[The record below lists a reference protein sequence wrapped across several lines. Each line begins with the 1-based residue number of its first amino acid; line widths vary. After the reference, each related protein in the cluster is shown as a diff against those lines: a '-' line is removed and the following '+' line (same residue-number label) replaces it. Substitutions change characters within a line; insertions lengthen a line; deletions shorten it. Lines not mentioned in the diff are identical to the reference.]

1 MKINKDLLSPCGLYC
16 GVCRVYIAHKEN
28 DIEFKQELLPIYKA
42 YGAKSVED
50 MACEGCLSD
59 GIHFP
64 FCRSCTIKDCIKNK
78 GIEGCH
84 QCDGFPCDI
93 IEKWPSKPGKEI
105 ILRNIP
111 AWRELGTEKWV
122 EAVEK
127 RYQCPECGKQLFRG
141 VTNCIKCNAPVDLDN
156 LI

>member
-1 MKINKDLLSPCGLYC
+1 M
-16 GVCRVYIAHKEN
+16 
-28 DIEFKQELLPIYKA
+28 
-42 YGAKSVED
+42 ED
-50 MACEGCLSD
+50 MACTGCLSD

-64 FCRSCTIKDCIKNK
+64 FCRSCTIKDCVKSK
-78 GIEGCH
+78 GIEGCR
-84 QCDGFPCDI
+84 QCTEFPCEI
-93 IEKWPSKPGKEI
+93 IAKWPSEPGKKI

-122 EAVEK
+122 EDVEK

-141 VTNCIKCNAPVDLDN
+141 VTNCTNCNAAVDLDN